1 MCNELGNIA
10 FIYQQIKKSVTMKQT
25 ILIFFLLLSSGLSYG
40 QIYFQGGVGLAKQA
54 NFGGDMSV
62 GYTLKNT
69 TISTGY
75 FAIFNPEQPV
85 FFSLKAGQRL
95 TDAIHLYGGVVRVQ
109 RSSVHKELN
118 THSWIAGIEYNTK
131 SFQKGR
137 FYYSANYIPSYFFV
151 CMGMKFNY

>member
-1 MCNELGNIA
+1 
-10 FIYQQIKKSVTMKQT
+10 MKQT
-25 ILIFFLLLSSGLSYG
+25 IFIFLLLLSGGLSYG
-40 QIYFQGGVGLAKQA
+40 QVYFQGGVGLAKQA

-62 GYTLKNT
+62 GYTIKKT
-69 TISTGY
+69 TLSTGY

-85 FFSLKAGQRL
+85 FFSLKAGQKL
-95 TDAIHLYGGVVRVQ
+95 TDAFHVYAGVVRVQ

-131 SFQKGR
+131 NFQKGR
-137 FYYSANYIPSYFFV
+137 FYYSANYVPSYFFV